1 MALLLAAAFLF
12 AGLLALGVWQ
22 LQRLAWK
29 QDLMARVEQRLQAA
43 PVAAPGE
50 ASWPGLSR
58 AADEYRRVQL
68 SGHYDHAQELQVWA
82 STELGS
88 GYWVLTPLRSED
100 GGFWLWVNRG
110 FVLPAQRD
118 PATRIQPQGLQT
130 VTGLLRLSEPGGS
143 LLQRNDA
150 TTGRWYSRDVAAFSS
165 ARGLSGPVAP
175 YFIDAVAEAGAPQEA
190 WPRPGL
196 TVLRFSNNH
205 LVYALTW
212 FALAAM
218 VAGATGYL
226 LRERRRRRGPAG
238 ESALAASSRD

>member
-1 MALLLAAAFLF
+1 VALLLAAAFSLF

-29 QDLMARVEQRLQAA
+29 QDLMARVEQRLQAS
-43 PVAAPGE
+43 PVAAPD
-50 ASWPGLSR
+50 AKAWPALSR
-58 AADEYRRVQL
+58 AADEYRRVWI
-68 SGHYDHAQELQVWA
+68 SGHFDHARELQVWA

-88 GYWVLTPLRSED
+88 GYWVLTPLRSDES

-110 FVLPAQRD
+110 FVLPEQRD
-118 PATRIQPQGLQT
+118 PATRVQPEGRQR

-150 TTGRWYSRDVAAFSS
+150 IAGRWYSRDVAAFSS
-165 ARGLSGPVAP
+165 ARELDGPVAP
-175 YFIDAVAEAGAPQEA
+175 YFIDAIAETAASPEA

-226 LRERRRRRGPAG
+226 LRERRRGPAG